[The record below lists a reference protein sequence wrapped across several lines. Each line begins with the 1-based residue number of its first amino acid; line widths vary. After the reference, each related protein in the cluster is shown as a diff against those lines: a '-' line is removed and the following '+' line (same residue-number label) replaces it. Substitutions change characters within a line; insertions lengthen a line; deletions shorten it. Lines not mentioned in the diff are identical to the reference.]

1 MELNDYITINSIPS
15 GVGVYD
21 LTGSRIETVYL
32 NDGYYQMIG
41 ARREDRSEY
50 FGRGA
55 AKAIHPDD
63 YGTIVRAAHECI
75 RDNKRMGKRSGQG
88 GSDQVLPPI
97 GSWVGAALYL
107 PELRYGNWKVG
118 AMGAAKI
125 FQKILDYWELKDV

>member
-63 YGTIVRAAHECI
+63 YRTIVRAAHECI
-75 RDNKRMGKRSGQG
+75 RDNKRMLEIVCRV
-88 GSDQVLPPI
+88 DRNRL
-97 GSWVGAALYL
+97 
-107 PELRYGNWKVG
+107 
-118 AMGAAKI
+118 
-125 FQKILDYWELKDV
+125 ILLARTESQPYPS